1 MKITS
6 SESCYLLAGLAI
18 GAGAAVLLA
27 PKPGAETVASLKHK
41 AKEGVDSV
49 KQQLDAAGTTA
60 RETVERGKQALRH
73 QTETLSAAVQA
84 GKRAYREAANASAQE
99 LN

>member
-6 SESCYLLAGLAI
+6 KECCYLLTGLAI
-18 GAGAAVLLA
+18 GASAAILLA
-27 PKPGAETVASLKHK
+27 PKPGAETIASLKHK

-49 KQQLDAAGTTA
+49 KNQFGCASSTA
-60 RETVERGKQALRH
+60 KQTVQRGKQALRQ

-84 GKRAYREAANASAQE
+84 GKRAYREATAAPQVN
-99 LN
+99 

>member
-6 SESCYLLAGLAI
+6 SESCYLLTGLAI

-27 PKPGAETVASLKHK
+27 PKPGAETIASIKHK

-49 KQQLDAAGTTA
+49 RHQLDCAGSTA
-60 RETVERGKQALRH
+60 KQTVERGKQALR
-73 QTETLSAAVQA
+73 QQSETWSAALQA
-84 GKRAYREAANASAQE
+84 GKRAYREAMATPQVH
-99 LN
+99 